1 MFEFEIMSESAANKV
16 MSPQRRSVR
25 RERLSGMPRTRM
37 LRHASIML
45 RFWGSLRPQRLG
57 GAFLQRSHVWNNPRR
72 QASPRIVE
80 GKMLSLAGWVA
91 ALRAGETPTHPGD
104 AGARAL
110 PAHREHARTTIGCPG
125 THASCQSRFDM
136 SSSGA
141 AAAKRMHCL
150 MRAQIGLL
158 RTRVLD
164 TSGSLRLL
172 ECCDASS
179 T

>member
-80 GKMLSLAGWVA
+80 GKMPSLAGWVA
-91 ALRAGETPTHPGD
+91 ALRAGETPT
-104 AGARAL
+104 RAMQG
-110 PAHREHARTTIGCPG
+110 RVRFQRIGNMPERPSV
-125 THASCQSRFDM
+125 AL
-136 SSSGA
+136 A
-141 AAAKRMHCL
+141 RMHPVNQDL
-150 MRAQIGLL
+150 I
-158 RTRVLD
+158 
-164 TSGSLRLL
+164 
-172 ECCDASS
+172 
-179 T
+179 